1 VIVTH
6 NMQQAARV
14 SDYTAFMYMGDLIE
28 HDLTD
33 TLFTNPTKKTNRRLH
48 HWPLRLMRRRIMVMD
63 ITSHTLHISQQYN
76 NELDAIRT
84 HLSEMGGMAQRQVND
99 AIQSLIDADIE
110 RAEAV
115 VRADKNVNSM
125 EMTIDEECVRILAR
139 RQPAASDLRL
149 VIAVTKAITDLE
161 RIGDE
166 ASKIARQAIAL
177 HKDGHAPRGYIEVRH
192 IGGHVSRMLQDALDA
207 FARLDIDV
215 AINVVQTDR
224 IVDMEYST
232 AMRELVTFMIEDP
245 RSITRVLNIMWSLR
259 ALERIGDHARNLAQ
273 YVIYLVNGED
283 VRHTNLETIQE
294 NLHSPE

>member
-1 VIVTH
+1 
-6 NMQQAARV
+6 
-14 SDYTAFMYMGDLIE
+14 
-28 HDLTD
+28 
-33 TLFTNPTKKTNRRLH
+33 
-48 HWPLRLMRRRIMVMD
+48 MVMD

-76 NELDAIRT
+76 NELEAIRT

-99 AIQSLIDADIE
+99 AIQALIDADIE

-166 ASKIARQAIAL
+166 ASKIARQAIAM

-192 IGGHVSRMLQDALDA
+192 IGGHVSRMLQDALDS
-207 FARLDIDV
+207 FARLDMDV

-224 IVDMEYST
+224 IVDLEYST

-294 NLHSPE
+294 NLNSSE

>member
-1 VIVTH
+1 
-6 NMQQAARV
+6 
-14 SDYTAFMYMGDLIE
+14 
-28 HDLTD
+28 
-33 TLFTNPTKKTNRRLH
+33 
-48 HWPLRLMRRRIMVMD
+48 MVMD
-63 ITSHTLHISQQYN
+63 ITSHTHHISQQYN
-76 NELDAIRT
+76 IELETIRT

-99 AIQSLIDADIE
+99 AIQALIDADIE

-115 VRADKNVNSM
+115 VRADKNVNTM
-125 EMTIDEECVRILAR
+125 EMTIDEECIRILAR

-166 ASKIARQAIAL
+166 ASKIARQAIAM

-207 FARLDIDV
+207 FARLDIEV

-224 IVDMEYST
+224 IVDMEYGT

-283 VRHTNLETIQE
+283 VRHSSVETITE
-294 NLHSPE
+294 NLNSSE

>member
-1 VIVTH
+1 
-6 NMQQAARV
+6 
-14 SDYTAFMYMGDLIE
+14 
-28 HDLTD
+28 
-33 TLFTNPTKKTNRRLH
+33 
-48 HWPLRLMRRRIMVMD
+48 MD
-63 ITSHTLHISQQYN
+63 ITSHTHHISQQYN
-76 NELDAIRT
+76 IELETIRT

-99 AIQSLIDADIE
+99 AIQALIDADIE
-110 RAEAV
+110 RAEQV
-115 VRADKNVNSM
+115 VRADLKVNSM
-125 EMTIDEECVRILAR
+125 EITIDEECVRILAR

-166 ASKIARQAIAL
+166 ATKIARQAIAMN
-177 HKDGHAPRGYIEVRH
+177 KDGLAPRGYIEVRH

-207 FARLDIDV
+207 FARLDMDL
-215 AINVVQTDR
+215 ALNVVQTDR
-224 IVDMEYST
+224 QVDMEYST

-283 VRHTNLETIQE
+283 VRHSNLEEIEE
-294 NLHSPE
+294 NINSKE

>member
-1 VIVTH
+1 
-6 NMQQAARV
+6 
-14 SDYTAFMYMGDLIE
+14 
-28 HDLTD
+28 
-33 TLFTNPTKKTNRRLH
+33 
-48 HWPLRLMRRRIMVMD
+48 MVMD
-63 ITSHTLHISQQYN
+63 ITSHTHHISQQYN
-76 NELDAIRT
+76 LELETIRT

-99 AIQSLIDADIE
+99 AIQALIDADVE
-110 RAEAV
+110 RAEQV
-115 VRADKNVNSM
+115 VRADIKVNTM

-166 ASKIARQAIAL
+166 ATKIARQAIAMN
-177 HKDGHAPRGYIEVRH
+177 KDGLAPRGYIEVRH
-192 IGGHVSRMLQDALDA
+192 IGNNVSSMLQDALDA
-207 FARLDIDV
+207 FARLDMNL
-215 AINVVQTDR
+215 ALTVVQTDKQ
-224 IVDMEYST
+224 VDMEYST

-283 VRHTNLETIQE
+283 VRHSNIEEIEE
-294 NLHSPE
+294 NINSKE

>member
-1 VIVTH
+1 
-6 NMQQAARV
+6 
-14 SDYTAFMYMGDLIE
+14 
-28 HDLTD
+28 
-33 TLFTNPTKKTNRRLH
+33 
-48 HWPLRLMRRRIMVMD
+48 MD

-76 NELDAIRT
+76 IELEAIRT

-99 AIQSLIDADIE
+99 AIQALIDADIE
-110 RAEAV
+110 RAEQV
-115 VRADKNVNSM
+115 VRADLKVNSM
-125 EMTIDEECVRILAR
+125 EMAIDEECIRILAR

-166 ASKIARQAIAL
+166 ATKIARQAIAMN
-177 HKDGHAPRGYIEVRH
+177 KDGLAPRGYIEVRH
-192 IGGHVSRMLQDALDA
+192 IGGHVARMLQDALDS
-207 FARLDIDV
+207 FARLDMDL
-215 AINVVQTDR
+215 ALTVVQTDKQ
-224 IVDMEYST
+224 VDMEYST

-283 VRHTNLETIQE
+283 VRHSNIEEIE
-294 NLHSPE
+294 DNIHSNE

>member
-1 VIVTH
+1 
-6 NMQQAARV
+6 
-14 SDYTAFMYMGDLIE
+14 
-28 HDLTD
+28 
-33 TLFTNPTKKTNRRLH
+33 
-48 HWPLRLMRRRIMVMD
+48 MVMD
-63 ITSHTLHISQQYN
+63 ITSHTHHISQQYN
-76 NELDAIRT
+76 IELEAIRT

-99 AIQSLIDADIE
+99 AIQALIDADVE
-110 RAEAV
+110 RAEQV
-115 VRADKNVNSM
+115 VRADMKVNTM
-125 EMTIDEECVRILAR
+125 EMAIDEECIRILAR

-177 HKDGHAPRGYIEVRH
+177 NKDGLAPRGYIEVRH
-192 IGGHVSRMLQDALDA
+192 IGGNVSRMLQDALDA
-207 FARLDIDV
+207 FARLDMNL
-215 AINVVQTDR
+215 ALTVVQTDKQ
-224 IVDMEYST
+224 VDMEYST

-283 VRHTNLETIQE
+283 VRHSNIEEIEE
-294 NLHSPE
+294 NINSKE

>member
-1 VIVTH
+1 
-6 NMQQAARV
+6 
-14 SDYTAFMYMGDLIE
+14 
-28 HDLTD
+28 
-33 TLFTNPTKKTNRRLH
+33 
-48 HWPLRLMRRRIMVMD
+48 MVMD
-63 ITSHTLHISQQYN
+63 ITSHTHHISQQYN
-76 NELDAIRT
+76 IELEAIRT

-99 AIQSLIDADIE
+99 AIQALIDADVD
-110 RAEAV
+110 RAEQV
-115 VRADKNVNSM
+115 VRADSKVNNM

-166 ASKIARQAIAL
+166 ATKIARQAIAMN
-177 HKDGHAPRGYIEVRH
+177 KDGLAPRGYIEVRH
-192 IGGHVSRMLQDALDA
+192 IGNNVSSMLQDALDA
-207 FARLDIDV
+207 FARLDMNL
-215 AINVVQTDR
+215 ALTVVQTDKQ
-224 IVDMEYST
+224 VDMEYST

-283 VRHTNLETIQE
+283 VRHSNIEEIEE
-294 NLHSPE
+294 NINSKE